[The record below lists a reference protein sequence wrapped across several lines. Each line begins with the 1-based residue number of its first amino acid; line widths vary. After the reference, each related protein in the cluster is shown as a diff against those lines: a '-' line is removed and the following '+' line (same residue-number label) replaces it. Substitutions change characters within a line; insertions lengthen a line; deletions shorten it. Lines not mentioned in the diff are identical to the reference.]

1 MDTISLKS
9 KTTLNQLKEDLDG
22 LSFATTADLASIKE
36 DIQSVKNRK
45 NESDNIASLVQ
56 DEEFNQFYFTRSR
69 QGMK

>member
-1 MDTISLKS
+1 MDTIPLKS